1 MLQKNLIG
9 IYIHGSLSFNCFSWE
24 KSDIDFL
31 VIIKENINLKQKE
44 QLITVLLENEKNSP
58 KKGFEMSVILE
69 KYCKNFIYP
78 TPYVLHYSNTYK
90 DEYKKNLTLLC
101 EKLQGTDPDLAAHFT
116 ITKNK
121 GFCIYGKDI
130 NEIFGNV
137 NEEYY
142 LKSILNDVENV
153 EIEIINDP
161 VYFVLNLC
169 RVYAFIK
176 EKLIL
181 SKEDGGLWGLKNLN
195 NKYFDIIDL
204 CIKNYKNE
212 INVDLK
218 QIKYKNILFEFA
230 KYFKELILSNK

>member
-24 KSDIDFL
+24 KSYIDLF

-116 ITKNK
+116 ITKIK

-161 VYFVLNLC
+161 VYFFLNLC
-169 RVYAFIK
+169 RVYAFIQ

>member
-78 TPYVLHYSNTYK
+78 TPYVLHYSYTYK

-169 RVYAFIK
+169 RVYAFIQ

>member
-169 RVYAFIK
+169 RVYAFIQ

>member
-1 MLQKNLIG
+1 
-9 IYIHGSLSFNCFSWE
+9 
-24 KSDIDFL
+24 
-31 VIIKENINLKQKE
+31 
-44 QLITVLLENEKNSP
+44 
-58 KKGFEMSVILE
+58 MSVILE

-169 RVYAFIK
+169 RVYAFIQ